1 MKLSELK
8 KLASENGISLKH
20 LNGKMLK
27 KSELAEKLM
36 PKGVMVKS
44 PKKSRKPSRKKSR
57 KPKKASRKPKKASR
71 KPKKTSRKKSRKPKK
86 ASRKPKKTSR
96 KKSRKPKKASRKPK
110 KTSRKKSR
118 KPKKASRKPK
128 KTSRKKSRKPKKKSK
143 TRSGKRKLNAHMV
156 FVGKHRSKVE
166 KKLKAQGKK
175 GRELFS
181 ATGKELG
188 KMYREQKKTY
198 KMDDD
203 DDMKPPKGLKRR
215 TAMEPLV
222 SCVDFLE
229 RREKLYELRK
239 GLISVDQRNDHK
251 LNELFD
257 DAIKQAAAE
266 QLTKSIKDFEIE
278 LMRIPVIF
286 LEKKKIYLQD
296 LRRQLEDKIKEI
308 EKELDEIGIRLPTRC
323 QPGQY

>member
-27 KSELAEKLM
+27 KSEVAEKLM
-36 PKGVMVKS
+36 HKGVMVKS
-44 PKKSRKPSRKKSR
+44 PKKSRKP
-57 KPKKASRKPKKASR
+57 
-71 KPKKTSRKKSRKPKK
+71 SRKKSRKPKK

-110 KTSRKKSR
+110 KASRKPKKASR

-128 KTSRKKSRKPKKKSK
+128 KTSRKKSRKPKKTSK
-143 TRSGKRKLNAHMV
+143 TISGKRKLNAYMV

-181 ATGKELG
+181 AIGKELG
-188 KMYREQKKTY
+188 KMYRAQKKTY
-198 KMDDD
+198 KMNADDD
-203 DDMKPPKGLKRR
+203 LKPPPGLERSR
-215 TAMEPLV
+215 AMKLLC
-222 SCVDFLE
+222 SGVDFLE
-229 RREKLYELRK
+229 RSEKLDELRK

-266 QLTKSIKDFEIE
+266 QLTKSIKDFKIE
-278 LMRIPVIF
+278 LNRIAAIF

-308 EKELDEIGIRLPTRC
+308 EKELYEIGIRLPTRC

>member
-57 KPKKASRKPKKASR
+57 KPKKASRKPKK
-71 KPKKTSRKKSRKPKK
+71 
-86 ASRKPKKTSR
+86 
-96 KKSRKPKKASRKPK
+96 
-110 KTSRKKSR
+110 
-118 KPKKASRKPK
+118 
-128 KTSRKKSRKPKKKSK
+128 TSRKKSRKPKKKSK
-143 TRSGKRKLNAHMV
+143 TRSGKRKLNAYMV
-156 FVGKHRSKVE
+156 FVDKHRPKVE

-181 ATGKELG
+181 AIGKELG

-203 DDMKPPKGLKRR
+203 DDMKPPPRLKRS
-215 TAMEPLV
+215 TMKPLY
-222 SCVDFLE
+222 SGVDFLE
-229 RREKLYELRK
+229 RNKQLYELKK
-239 GLISVDQRNDHK
+239 GLISVDELDDRK

-266 QLTKSIKDFEIE
+266 QLTNFRKDFKTE
-278 LMRIPVIF
+278 LGRIAHLF

-296 LRRQLEDKIKEI
+296 LRGQLKDKIKEI

-323 QPGQY
+323 QPAQYY

>member
-57 KPKKASRKPKKASR
+57 KPKKASRKPKK
-71 KPKKTSRKKSRKPKK
+71 TSRKKSRKPKK
-86 ASRKPKKTSR
+86 ASRKPKK
-96 KKSRKPKKASRKPK
+96 ASRKPK
-110 KTSRKKSR
+110 
-118 KPKKASRKPK
+118 
-128 KTSRKKSRKPKKKSK
+128 KKSRKPKKKSK
-143 TRSGKRKLNAHMV
+143 TRSGKRKLNAYMV
-156 FVGKHRSKVE
+156 FVDKHRPKVE

-181 ATGKELG
+181 AIGKELG

-203 DDMKPPKGLKRR
+203 DDDLKPPPRLKRSTMKPLYIG
-215 TAMEPLV
+215 
-222 SCVDFLE
+222 VDFLE
-229 RREKLYELRK
+229 RNKQLYELRK
-239 GLISVDQRNDHK
+239 GLISVDQRNDDK
-251 LNELFD
+251 LNALFEET
-257 DAIKQAAAE
+257 IEEAANE
-266 QLTKSIKDFEIE
+266 EIKDFKIE
-278 LMRIPVIF
+278 LGRIAHLF

-296 LRRQLEDKIKEI
+296 LRRQLKDKIKEI
-308 EKELDEIGIRLPTRC
+308 EKELYEIGIRLPTRC